1 MKKKKTI
8 AVSLQIETVEKLKKA
23 AADQNR
29 TVSNSVEYVLQ
40 KELKREAER

>member
-29 TVSNSVEYVLQ
+29 TVSNFVEYVLQ

>member
-8 AVSLQIETVEKLKKA
+8 AVSLYIETVEKLKKA

-29 TVSNSVEYVLQ
+29 TVSNFVEYVLQ
-40 KELKREAER
+40 KELKREAEQ

>member
-8 AVSLQIETVEKLKKA
+8 AVSLSIETVEKLKEA

-29 TVSNSVEYVLQ
+29 TVSNFVEYVLQ

>member
-8 AVSLQIETVEKLKKA
+8 AVSLSIETVEKLKKA

-29 TVSNSVEYVLQ
+29 TVSNFVEYVLQ
-40 KELKREAER
+40 KELKREAEQ